1 MSEELPQGG
10 EALRRLDGNMFG
22 VEKVIKLGV
31 GIRMGAAHESV
42 TNNSNADRFF
52 THLFDRLK
60 KEEEGA
66 RVIWSVDDLP
76 ILAIGRR

>member
-1 MSEELPQGG
+1 
-10 EALRRLDGNMFG
+10 
-22 VEKVIKLGV
+22 
-31 GIRMGAAHESV
+31 MGAAHESV